1 MTQRLFTVHRNCSEL
16 HNRCEQKFLSPLIYL
31 HRNCSVKATE
41 ESKARIRTSRFTIM
55 LIRSKVEKKEG
66 LSNGN
71 KPVTKTLWLKLLAT
85 WLLTRCREI
94 TKGTQFCVMF
104 VVHF

>member
-1 MTQRLFTVHRNCSEL
+1 MFR
-16 HNRCEQKFLSPLIYL
+16 SPLIYL

-41 ESKARIRTSRFTIM
+41 ESKARIRTSSFTIM

-71 KPVTKTLWLKLLAT
+71 KTVTLAYKTLWLKLLAT
-85 WLLTRCREI
+85 WLVTRCREI
-94 TKGTQFCVMF
+94 TKHTQLCHVCGSLLK
-104 VVHF
+104 

>member
-1 MTQRLFTVHRNCSEL
+1 MFR
-16 HNRCEQKFLSPLIYL
+16 SPLIYL

-55 LIRSKVEKKEG
+55 LIRGERFTIMLIRSKVEKKEG

-71 KPVTKTLWLKLLAT
+71 KTVTLAYKTLWLKLLAT
-85 WLLTRCREI
+85 WLVTRCREI
-94 TKGTQFCVMF
+94 TKHTQLCHVCGSLLK
-104 VVHF
+104 